1 MIDASIVRRM
11 QTKKADELHMQLCAK
26 IEQAVINAAMDSFNE
41 LHVQLQ
47 SENQSTIQSKI
58 QSKIQHSYILS
69 IPLEAYDIER
79 LRFVLETAGYEFHR
93 TAYNNNFIIIK
104 W

>member
-1 MIDASIVRRM
+1 MIDASIVRSM
-11 QTKKADELHMQLCAK
+11 QMKRADILHMQLCAK

-41 LHVQLQ
+41 LLVQLQ
-47 SENQSTIQSKI
+47 SENQSENQST
-58 QSKIQHSYILS
+58 IQHSYILS

-79 LRFVLETAGYEFHR
+79 LKFVLETYGYEFHN
-93 TAYNNNFIIIK
+93 TAYNNNFIIK

>member
-1 MIDASIVRRM
+1 MIDAAIVRRM

-58 QSKIQHSYILS
+58 QHSYILS

-79 LRFVLETAGYEFHR
+79 LRFVLETAGYEFHG
-93 TAYNNNFIIIK
+93 TAYNTSFIIK

>member
-11 QTKKADELHMQLCAK
+11 QVKRADELHMQLCAK

-41 LHVQLQ
+41 LLVQLP
-47 SENQSTIQSKI
+47 NAIY
-58 QSKIQHSYILS
+58 HAHPAS
-69 IPLEAYDIER
+69 IRLEAYAYDVER
-79 LRFVLETAGYEFHR
+79 LQFGLKLAGYEVDTTVYTNSFR
-93 TAYNNNFIIIK
+93 IK

>member
-58 QSKIQHSYILS
+58 QHSHILS

-79 LRFVLETAGYEFHR
+79 LQFCLKLAGYVVDNAANTNSF
-93 TAYNNNFIIIK
+93 IIK

>member
-41 LHVQLQ
+41 LRVQLQ
-47 SENQSTIQSKI
+47 SENQSTI

>member
-41 LHVQLQ
+41 LRVQLQ
-47 SENQSTIQSKI
+47 SENQSTI

-79 LRFVLETAGYEFHR
+79 LRFVLKLAGYVVDNA
-93 TAYNNNFIIIK
+93 AYTNSFIIK

>member
-11 QTKKADELHMQLCAK
+11 QAKRADELHMKLCAK

-41 LHVQLQ
+41 LLVQLHTAMQ
-47 SENQSTIQSKI
+47 LAPGA
-58 QSKIQHSYILS
+58 HPAS
-69 IPLEAYDIER
+69 IRLEAYAYDIER
-79 LRFVLETAGYEFHR
+79 LQFVLEAAGFKVDT
-93 TAYNNNFIIIK
+93 TAYNDSFIIK

>member
-41 LHVQLQ
+41 LRVQLQ
-47 SENQSTIQSKI
+47 SENQSTI

-79 LRFVLETAGYEFHR
+79 LQFCLKLAGYVVDNA
-93 TAYNNNFIIIK
+93 AYTNSFIIK

>member
-58 QSKIQHSYILS
+58 KHSYILS

>member
-11 QTKKADELHMQLCAK
+11 QTKTADELHELHMQLCAK

-47 SENQSTIQSKI
+47 SENQSTI

>member
-58 QSKIQHSYILS
+58 QHSYSLS

-93 TAYNNNFIIIK
+93 TAYNNNFIIK

>member
-26 IEQAVINAAMDSFNE
+26 IEQALINAAMDSFNE

-58 QSKIQHSYILS
+58 QHSYILS

-79 LRFVLETAGYEFHR
+79 LQFCLKLAGYVVDNA
-93 TAYNNNFIIIK
+93 AYTNSFIIK